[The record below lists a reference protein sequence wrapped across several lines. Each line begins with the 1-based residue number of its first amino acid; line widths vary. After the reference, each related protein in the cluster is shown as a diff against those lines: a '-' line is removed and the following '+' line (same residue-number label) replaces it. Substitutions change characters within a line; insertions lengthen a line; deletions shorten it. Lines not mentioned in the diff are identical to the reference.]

1 MRRNGSFK
9 WIAVAAIAGASLLAG
24 CAGAPGTTYGSAR
37 SDAIFGRIQP
47 GTTEEEVRQLVGPPD
62 EAMPFPATRTHAWSY
77 RYYDTWGFAAEFSVT
92 FDANG
97 RTVST
102 FSKRIGYG
110 GGGRN

>member
-1 MRRNGSFK
+1 
-9 WIAVAAIAGASLLAG
+9 
-24 CAGAPGTTYGSAR
+24 
-37 SDAIFGRIQP
+37 
-47 GTTEEEVRQLVGPPD
+47 
-62 EAMPFPATRTHAWSY
+62 MPFPATRTHAWSY

-110 GGGRN
+110 GGGRT